1 MAGSPLFKFEE
12 AQRTQCKASIMIEGL
27 PGKGKTGLAL
37 LIGYYLGGEDWKKVF
52 HIDTENKSANLFVD
66 IPASSG
72 EKFGRFNVGQL
83 TSDIGFKPTN
93 FIAFR
98 EAAIS
103 AGAKVVIKDSISHAW
118 QYKGGVLDILNDAK
132 TSGNS
137 LYARDSYAAWGAPEV
152 VKEKNELLNLIRD
165 HRVHVITTVRVKE
178 KMEYVPGDDGKMK
191 LQSLG
196 EQQIQ
201 QADLKY
207 EPDLVL
213 QMQSPGSNKGGVV
226 KHPVALCTKSRYA
239 IFQEGQEYE
248 FTPELLKQLKEY
260 LEEGVD
266 PETLLEAQKEEYI
279 QAVTEYLK
287 SKPSAKTIWNE
298 LKKQAGYE
306 DKKLAELPLDVIK
319 TLYVKIT
326 M

>member
-1 MAGSPLFKFEE
+1 MSNPMFKFEE
-12 AQRTQCKASIMIEGL
+12 AQRVQCKASIMIEGL

-37 LIGYYLGGEDWKKVF
+37 LIGYYLAGEDWNQVF

-66 IPASSG
+66 IPASDG
-72 EKFGRFNVGQL
+72 KKFGHFKVGQL
-83 TSDIGFKPTN
+83 TSDVGYKPSN
-93 FIAFR
+93 FLAFR
-98 EAAIS
+98 EAAIR
-103 AGAKVVIKDSISHAW
+103 AGAKVVIEDSISHAW
-118 QYKGGVLDILNDAK
+118 QYKGGVLDILNEAK

-165 HRVHVITTVRVKE
+165 HRTHIITTVRVKE
-178 KMEYVPGDDGKMK
+178 KMEYVPGEDGKMK

-213 QMQSPGSNKGGVV
+213 QMQTPGSNKGNIV
-226 KHPVALCTKSRYA
+226 KHPTALCTKSRYA
-239 IFQEGQEYE
+239 IFEEGQTYE
-248 FTPELLKQLKEY
+248 FTPELLKQLKDY

-266 PETLLEAQKEEYI
+266 PDTLLAQQKEEYI
-279 QAVTEYLK
+279 KAVTDYLK
-287 SKPSAKTIWNE
+287 AHSAAKTIWNE
-298 LKKQAGYE
+298 LKKQEGYE
-306 DKKLAELPLDVIK
+306 GIKLAELPLDIIK
-319 TLYVKIT
+319 KLYVKVT

>member
-1 MAGSPLFKFEE
+1 MSSPMFKFEE
-12 AQRTQCKASIMIEGL
+12 AQRMQCKASIMIEGL

-37 LIGYYLGGEDWKKVF
+37 LIGYYLSGQDWSKVF

-66 IPASSG
+66 IPASDG
-72 EKFGRFNVGQL
+72 QKFGHFKVGQL

-93 FIAFR
+93 FLAFR

-103 AGAKVVIKDSISHAW
+103 AGAEVVIKDSISHAW

-132 TSGNS
+132 AKDSR
-137 LYARDSYAAWGAPEV
+137 YAKDSYAAWGDPEV

-165 HRVHVITTVRVKE
+165 HRTHVITTVRVKE
-178 KMEYVPGDDGKMK
+178 KMEYVPGEDGKMK

-213 QMQSPGSNKGGVV
+213 QMQSPGSNKGSVV
-226 KHPVALCTKSRYA
+226 RHPVALCTKSRYA
-239 IFQEGQEYE
+239 IFEEGQEYE
-248 FTPELLKQLKEY
+248 FTPELLKQLKDY

-266 PETLLEAQKEEYI
+266 PETLLAQQKEEYI
-279 QAVTEYLK
+279 KAVTDYLK
-287 SKPSAKTIWNE
+287 AHSAAKTVWNE
-298 LKKQAGYE
+298 LKKQEGY
-306 DKKLAELPLDVIK
+306 DSVKLNDLPLDVIK
-319 TLYVKIT
+319 RLYVKIT

>member
-1 MAGSPLFKFEE
+1 MTENPMFKFEE
-12 AQRTQCKASIMIEGL
+12 AQRVQCKASIMIEGL

-37 LIGYYLGGEDWKKVF
+37 LIGYYLSGENWDKVF

-66 IPASSG
+66 IPASDG
-72 EKFGRFNVGQL
+72 KKFGHFKVGQL
-83 TSDIGFKPTN
+83 TSDIGFKPSN
-93 FIAFR
+93 FLAFR
-98 EAAIS
+98 EAAIK
-103 AGAKVVIKDSISHAW
+103 AGAEVVIEDSISHAW

-132 TSGNS
+132 ARDSR
-137 LYARDSYAAWGAPEV
+137 YAKDSYAAWGDPEV

-165 HRVHVITTVRVKE
+165 HRTHVITTVRVKE
-178 KMEYVPGDDGKMK
+178 KMEYVPGEDGKMK

-213 QMQSPGSNKGGVV
+213 QMQSPGSNKGTNI

-239 IFQEGQEYE
+239 IFEEGQEYE

-266 PETLLEAQKEEYI
+266 PDTLLAQQKEEYVT
-279 QAVTEYLK
+279 AVTTYLK
-287 SKPSAKTIWNE
+287 AHSAAKVVWNE
-298 LKKQAGYE
+298 LKKQEGYE
-306 DKKLAELPLDVIK
+306 DTKLADLPLDVIK
-319 TLYVKIT
+319 KLYVKIT

>member
-1 MAGSPLFKFEE
+1 MAENSPMFKFEE
-12 AQRTQCKASIMIEGL
+12 AQRVQCKASIMIEGL

-37 LIGYYLGGEDWKKVF
+37 LIGYYLSGQDWSKVF

-66 IPASSG
+66 IPASDG
-72 EKFGRFNVGQL
+72 QKFGHFKVGQL
-83 TSDIGFKPTN
+83 TSDIGFKPSN
-93 FIAFR
+93 FLAFR
-98 EAAIS
+98 EAAIN
-103 AGAKVVIKDSISHAW
+103 AGANVVIEDSISHAW
-118 QYKGGVLDILNDAK
+118 QYKGGVLDLLNDAK
-132 TSGNS
+132 AKDSR
-137 LYARDSYAAWGAPEV
+137 YAKDSYAAWGDPTV

-165 HRVHVITTVRVKE
+165 HRTHVITTVRVKE
-178 KMEYVPGDDGKMK
+178 KMEYIMGDDGKMK

-213 QMQSPGSNKGGVV
+213 QMQSPGSNKSSNI

-239 IFQEGQEYE
+239 IFEEGQEYE
-248 FTPELLKQLKEY
+248 FTPELLKQLKDY

-266 PETLLEAQKEEYI
+266 PETLLVQQKEEYI
-279 QAVTEYLK
+279 NAVTEYLK
-287 SKPSAKTIWNE
+287 THSAAKVVWNE
-298 LKKQAGYE
+298 LKKQEGYPE
-306 DKKLAELPLDVIK
+306 TKLKDLPLDVIK
-319 TLYVKIT
+319 RLYVKVT

>member
-1 MAGSPLFKFEE
+1 MSENPMFKFEE
-12 AQRTQCKASIMIEGL
+12 AQRVQCKASIMIEGL

-37 LIGYYLGGEDWKKVF
+37 LIGYYLSGENWDKVF

-66 IPASSG
+66 IPSSDG
-72 EKFGRFNVGQL
+72 KKFGHFKVGQL
-83 TSDIGFKPTN
+83 TSDIGFKPSN
-93 FIAFR
+93 FLAFR
-98 EAAIS
+98 EAAVK
-103 AGAKVVIKDSISHAW
+103 AGAEVVIEDSISHAW

-132 TSGNS
+132 AKDSR
-137 LYARDSYAAWGAPEV
+137 YAKDSYAAWGDPEV

-165 HRVHVITTVRVKE
+165 HRTHVITTVRVKE
-178 KMEYVPGDDGKMK
+178 KMEYVPGEDGKMK

-213 QMQSPGSNKGGVV
+213 QMQSPGSNKGSNI
-226 KHPVALCTKSRYA
+226 KNPIALCTKSRYA
-239 IFQEGQEYE
+239 IFEEGQEYE

-266 PETLLEAQKEEYI
+266 PDTLLAQQKEEYVT
-279 QAVTEYLK
+279 AVTAYLK
-287 SKPSAKTIWNE
+287 EHSAAKVVWNE
-298 LKKQAGYE
+298 LKKQEGYE
-306 DKKLAELPLDVIK
+306 DTKLADLPLDIIK
-319 TLYVKIT
+319 KLYVKIT

>member
-1 MAGSPLFKFEE
+1 MATPVFKFED
-12 AQRTQCKASIMIEGL
+12 AQRLKCKASIMIEGL

-37 LIGYYLGGEDWKKVF
+37 LIGYYLSGEDWSKVF

-66 IPASSG
+66 IPSSNG
-72 EKFGRFNVGQL
+72 GNFGHFKVGQL

-98 EAAIS
+98 EAAIQ
-103 AGAKVVIKDSISHAW
+103 AGAEVVIKDSISHAW

-132 TSGNS
+132 ANDTK
-137 LYARDSYAAWGAPEV
+137 YAKDSYAAWGAPEV

-165 HRVHVITTVRVKE
+165 HRTHVITTVRVKE
-178 KMEYVPGDDGKMK
+178 KMEYVPGEDGKMK

-213 QMQSPGSNKGGVV
+213 QMQSPGSNKGTTI

-239 IFQEGQEYE
+239 IFEEGQEYE
-248 FTPELLKQLKEY
+248 FTPELLKQLKQY

-266 PETLLEAQKEEYI
+266 PNKLLAEQKEEYI
-279 QAVTEYLK
+279 KAVTEYLK
-287 SKPSAKTIWNE
+287 SKPAAKTVWTE
-298 LKKQAGYE
+298 LKKQEGYP
-306 DKKLAELPLDVIK
+306 DTKLAELPLDVIK
-319 TLYVKIT
+319 RLYIKIT

>member
-1 MAGSPLFKFEE
+1 MSNPMFKFEE

-37 LIGYYLGGEDWKKVF
+37 LIGYYLSGQDWKKVF

-66 IPASSG
+66 IPASDG
-72 EKFGRFNVGQL
+72 QKFGHFKVGQL

-98 EAAIS
+98 EAAIK
-103 AGAKVVIKDSISHAW
+103 AGAEVVIKDSISHAW

-132 TSGNS
+132 AKDAR
-137 LYARDSYAAWGAPEV
+137 YAKDSYAAWGDPEV

-165 HRVHVITTVRVKE
+165 HRTHVITTVRVKE
-178 KMEYVPGDDGKMK
+178 KMEYIRDDEGKMK

-201 QADLKY
+201 QGDLKY

-213 QMQSPGSNKGGVV
+213 QMQSPGSNKGTVI

-239 IFQEGQEYE
+239 IFEEGQEYE
-248 FTPELLKQLKEY
+248 FTPELLKQLKDY

-266 PETLLEAQKEEYI
+266 PETLLAQQKEEYVK
-279 QAVTEYLK
+279 AVTDYLTK
-287 SKPSAKTIWNE
+287 HSAAKTVWNE
-298 LKKQAGYE
+298 LKKQEGY
-306 DKKLAELPLDVIK
+306 DGVKLSELPLDVIK
-319 TLYVKIT
+319 RLYVKIT

>member
-1 MAGSPLFKFEE
+1 MAENPMFKFEE
-12 AQRTQCKASIMIEGL
+12 AQRIQCKASIMIEGL

-37 LIGYYLGGEDWKKVF
+37 LMAYYLSGEDWSKVF

-66 IPASSG
+66 IPSSDG
-72 EKFGRFNVGQL
+72 KKFGHFKVGQL
-83 TSDIGFKPTN
+83 TSDIGFKPSN
-93 FIAFR
+93 FLAFR
-98 EAAIS
+98 EAAIK
-103 AGAKVVIKDSISHAW
+103 AGAEVVIEDSISHAW
-118 QYKGGVLDILNDAK
+118 QYKGGVLDILNEAK
-132 TSGNS
+132 SKDS
-137 LYARDSYAAWGAPEV
+137 RYAKDSYAAWGDPEV

-165 HRVHVITTVRVKE
+165 HRTHVITTVRVKE
-178 KMEYVPGDDGKMK
+178 KMEYVPGEDGKMK

-213 QMQSPGSNKGGVV
+213 QMQSPGSNKGTNV
-226 KHPVALCTKSRYA
+226 KNPIALCTKSRYA
-239 IFQEGQEYE
+239 IFEEGQEYE

-266 PETLLEAQKEEYI
+266 PDTLLAQQKEEYVT
-279 QAVTEYLK
+279 AVTEYLK
-287 SKPSAKTIWNE
+287 AHSAAKVVWKE
-298 LKKQAGYE
+298 LKKQEGYE
-306 DKKLAELPLDVIK
+306 EVKLADLPLDIIK
-319 TLYVKIT
+319 KLYVKIT

>member
-1 MAGSPLFKFEE
+1 MANPVFKFED
-12 AQRTQCKASIMIEGL
+12 AQRVQCKASIMIEGL

-37 LIGYYLGGEDWKKVF
+37 LIGYYLAGQKWDKVF

-66 IPASSG
+66 IPASDGS
-72 EKFGRFNVGQL
+72 KFGHFKVGQL
-83 TSDIGFKPTN
+83 TSDIGFKPSN
-93 FIAFR
+93 FLAFR
-98 EAAIS
+98 EAAVS
-103 AGAKVVIKDSISHAW
+103 AGAEVVIEDSISHAW
-118 QYKGGVLDILNDAK
+118 QYKGGVLDLLNEAKAKDAR
-132 TSGNS
+132 
-137 LYARDSYAAWGAPEV
+137 YAKDSYAAWGDPEV

-165 HRVHVITTVRVKE
+165 HRTHVITTVRVKE
-178 KMEYVPGDDGKMK
+178 KMEYIPGDDGKMK

-213 QMQSPGSNKGGVV
+213 QMQSPGSSRGNTI
-226 KHPVALCTKSRYA
+226 KHPIALCTKSRYA

-266 PETLLEAQKEEYI
+266 PETLLKQQKDEYI
-279 QAVTEYLK
+279 KAVTDYLTTK
-287 SKPSAKTIWNE
+287 SAAKTIWNE
-298 LKKQAGYE
+298 LKKQAGYA
-306 DKKLAELPLDVIK
+306 DTKLADLPLEVIK
-319 TLYVKIT
+319 KLYVKIT

>member
-1 MAGSPLFKFEE
+1 MAVNPMFKFED

-37 LIGYYLGGEDWKKVF
+37 LIGYYLAGEQWNKVF

-66 IPASSG
+66 IPSSDG
-72 EKFGRFNVGQL
+72 NKYGHFKVGQL
-83 TSDIGFKPTN
+83 TSDIGFKPSN
-93 FIAFR
+93 FLAFR

-103 AGAKVVIKDSISHAW
+103 AGAEVVIKDSISHAW

-132 TSGNS
+132 AKDAR
-137 LYARDSYAAWGAPEV
+137 YAKDSYAAWGDPTV

-165 HRVHVITTVRVKE
+165 HRTHVITTVRVKE
-178 KMEYVPGDDGKMK
+178 KMEYVVGDDGKMK

-213 QMQSPGSNKGGVV
+213 QMQSPGSNKSGVI

-248 FTPELLKQLKEY
+248 FTPELLKQLKDY

-266 PETLLEAQKEEYI
+266 PDKLLAEQKEEYVK
-279 QAVTEYLK
+279 AVTEYLK
-287 SKPSAKTIWNE
+287 AKSAAQVVWNE
-298 LKKQAGYE
+298 LKKQEGY
-306 DKKLAELPLDVIK
+306 DGVKLNDLPLDVIK
-319 TLYVKIT
+319 RLYVKIT

>member
-1 MAGSPLFKFEE
+1 MSNPMFKFED
-12 AQRTQCKASIMIEGL
+12 AQRMQCKASIMIEGL

-37 LIGYYLGGEDWKKVF
+37 LIGYYLSGQNWKKVF

-66 IPASSG
+66 IPASDG
-72 EKFGRFNVGQL
+72 QKFGHFKVGQL

-98 EAAIS
+98 EAAIA
-103 AGAKVVIKDSISHAW
+103 AGAEVVIKDSISHAW

-132 TSGNS
+132 AKDTR
-137 LYARDSYAAWGAPEV
+137 YAKDSYAAWGDPEV

-165 HRVHVITTVRVKE
+165 HRAHVITTVRVKE
-178 KMEYVPGDDGKMK
+178 KMEYVPGEDGKMK

-213 QMQSPGSNKGGVV
+213 QMQSPGSNKSSVIR
-226 KHPVALCTKSRYA
+226 HPVALCTKSRYA
-239 IFQEGQEYE
+239 IFEEGQEYE

-266 PETLLEAQKEEYI
+266 PETLLAQQKEEYVK
-279 QAVTEYLK
+279 AVTDYLT
-287 SKPSAKTIWNE
+287 SHSAAKTVWNE
-298 LKKQAGYE
+298 LKKQEGYA
-306 DKKLAELPLDVIK
+306 DTKLSELPLDVIK
-319 TLYVKIT
+319 KLYVKIT

>member
-1 MAGSPLFKFEE
+1 MANGNPIFKFET
-12 AQRTQCKASIMIEGL
+12 AKRQKCKAAIMIEGL

-37 LIGYYLGGEDWKKVF
+37 LIGYYLAGEKWDKVF
-52 HIDTENKSANLFVD
+52 HIDTENKSANLFVN
-66 IPASSG
+66 IPSSNGGKYG
-72 EKFGRFNVGQL
+72 EFMVGQL

-98 EAAIS
+98 EAAIE
-103 AGAKVVIKDSISHAW
+103 AGAEVVIKDSISHAW
-118 QYKGGVLDILNDAK
+118 QYKGGILDLLNDAK
-132 TSGNS
+132 NRDAR
-137 LYARDSYAAWGAPEV
+137 YAKDSYAAWGDATV
-152 VKEKNELLNLIRD
+152 SKEKNELLNLIRD
-165 HRVHVITTVRVKE
+165 HRTHVITTVRVKE
-178 KMEYVPGDDGKMK
+178 KMEYVPDETGKLK

-213 QMQSPGSNKGGVV
+213 QMLEPGSNKNGVV

-239 IFQEGQEYE
+239 IFEEGQEYT
-248 FTPELLKQLKEY
+248 FTPEILEQLKNY
-260 LEEGVD
+260 LEEGAD
-266 PETLLEAQKEEYI
+266 PDELIAAQKEEYVK
-279 QAVTEYLK
+279 AVTEYLSNK
-287 SKPSAKTIWNE
+287 TAAKTVWNE
-298 LKKQAGYE
+298 LKKQAGYA
-306 DKKLAELPLDVIK
+306 DVKLKDLPLDVIK

>member
-1 MAGSPLFKFEE
+1 MAGNPLFKFEE

-118 QYKGGVLDILNDAK
+118 QYKGGILDILNDAK
-132 TSGNS
+132 AKDSR
-137 LYARDSYAAWGAPEV
+137 YAKDSYAAWGDPTV
-152 VKEKNELLNLIRD
+152 TKEKNELLNLIRD

-178 KMEYVPGDDGKMK
+178 KMEYVVGDDGKMK

-213 QMQSPGSNKGGVV
+213 QMQNPGSNKGGEI

-266 PETLLEAQKEEYI
+266 PETLLAAQKEEYI

-287 SKPSAKTIWNE
+287 NKPAAKTIWNE

>member
-1 MAGSPLFKFEE
+1 MAGNPMFTFEK
-12 AQRTQCKASIMIEGL
+12 AQRMQCKASIMIEGL
-27 PGKGKTGLAL
+27 PGRGKTGLAL
-37 LIGYYLGGEDWKKVF
+37 LMGYYLAGENWDKVF

-66 IPASSG
+66 IPASAG
-72 EKFGRFNVGQL
+72 NKFGQFQVGQL
-83 TSDIGFKPTN
+83 TPDIGFKPSN
-93 FIAFR
+93 FLAFR
-98 EAAIS
+98 EAAIK
-103 AGAKVVIKDSISHAW
+103 AGAEVVIKDSISHAW
-118 QYKGGVLDILNDAK
+118 QYKGGILDLLNEAKAKDAR
-132 TSGNS
+132 
-137 LYARDSYAAWGAPEV
+137 YAKDSYAAWGDPEV
-152 VKEKNELLNLIRD
+152 AREKNELLNLIRD
-165 HRVHVITTVRVKE
+165 HRTHVITTVRVKE
-178 KMEYVPGDDGKMK
+178 KMEYIPGEDGKMK

-213 QMQSPGSNKGGVV
+213 QMQSAGSNKGGKI

-266 PETLLEAQKEEYI
+266 PESLLAKQKEEYVK
-279 QAVTEYLK
+279 AVSDYLTAK
-287 SKPSAKTIWNE
+287 SAAKVVWNE
-298 LKKQAGYE
+298 LKKQEGY
-306 DKKLAELPLDVIK
+306 DGVKLNDLPLDVIK
-319 TLYVKIT
+319 KLYVKIT

>member
-1 MAGSPLFKFEE
+1 MQNNVVFKFED
-12 AQRTQCKASIMIEGL
+12 AQRVQCKASIMIEGL

-37 LIGYYLGGEDWKKVF
+37 LIGYYLAGNQWDKVF

-66 IPASSG
+66 IPASDG
-72 EKFGRFNVGQL
+72 QKFGHFKVGQL
-83 TSDIGFKPTN
+83 TSDIGFKPSN
-93 FIAFR
+93 FLAFR
-98 EAAIS
+98 EAAIN
-103 AGAKVVIKDSISHAW
+103 AGAEVVIKDSISHAW
-118 QYKGGVLDILNDAK
+118 QYKGGILDLLNDAK
-132 TSGNS
+132 AKDSR
-137 LYARDSYAAWGAPEV
+137 YAKDSYAAWGDPV
-152 VKEKNELLNLIRD
+152 VAKEKNELLNLIRD

-178 KMEYVPGDDGKMK
+178 KMEYVPGEDGKMK

-213 QMQSPGSNKGGVV
+213 QMQSPGSNKGKTI

-239 IFQEGQEYE
+239 IFEEGQTYE
-248 FTPELLKQLKEY
+248 FTPELLKQLKDY

-266 PETLLEAQKEEYI
+266 PEVLLQQQKDEYI
-279 QAVTEYLK
+279 NAVTEYLK
-287 SKPSAKTIWNE
+287 AKSAAKVVWNE
-298 LKKQAGYE
+298 LKKQEGYP
-306 DKKLAELPLDVIK
+306 DTKLKDLPLDVIK
-319 TLYVKIT
+319 KLYVKIT

>member
-1 MAGSPLFKFEE
+1 MAGHPIFKFEE
-12 AQRTQCKASIMIEGL
+12 AQRVQCKASIMIEGL

-37 LIGYYLGGEDWKKVF
+37 LMGYYLAGENWNEVF

-66 IPASSG
+66 IPSSAG
-72 EKFGRFNVGQL
+72 DKFGHFKVGQL
-83 TSDIGFKPTN
+83 TSDIGYKPTN
-93 FIAFR
+93 FTAFR
-98 EAAIS
+98 EAAIQ
-103 AGAKVVIKDSISHAW
+103 AGAKVVIEDSISHAW

-165 HRVHVITTVRVKE
+165 SRTHVITTVRVKE
-178 KMEYVPGDDGKMK
+178 KMEYVPGEDGKMK

-201 QADLKY
+201 QGDLKY

-266 PETLLEAQKEEYI
+266 PEPLLEAQKEEYI